1 VSTIIVPNR
10 DVSAIRERAAEG
22 ARLKE
27 HLPALQ
33 EAVDIIESQYADAL
47 MDCHD
52 PLGRERLWQAV
63 QVCRKVKQHF
73 GAVVSGGTLALHQLQ
88 ELSRPS
94 R

>member
-1 VSTIIVPNR
+1 VRNEQ
-10 DVSAIRERAAEG
+10 AIRERAAEG

-27 HLPALQ
+27 HLPALN
-33 EAVDIIESQYADAL
+33 EAVDTIEAQYAAAL
-47 MDCHD
+47 LDCHD

-63 QVCRKVKQHF
+63 QVCRKVKEHF
-73 GAVVSGGTLALHQLQ
+73 GSLVSGGTLALHQLQ